1 MNMSALEIT
10 RITAGGVGMD
20 MMTRPAVWGIRYA
33 GLMFVM
39 WWVMMIAMMLL
50 LAAMSRKQR
59 ETGKG
64 DASAVMPRRA
74 IAGQASAT

>member
-1 MNMSALEIT
+1 MNMSALEMT

-33 GLMFVM
+33 GLMFGM

-59 ETGKG
+59 ETGNPFLR
-64 DASAVMPRRA
+64 PRSLHRP
-74 IAGQASAT
+74 T